1 MNDLTGIGILGRDK
15 TLGSA
20 ANVSFLPDA
29 VSDIQALNLWR
40 GDAIAAR
47 VIEAIPNEAL
57 RQGWELQIG
66 DDEPPAAYKPPEP
79 DPAATAKNTIAKPGV
94 PPIARKDVVDKGAK
108 GLQETISKQLQDL
121 GLLAAIKDA
130 MCFQR
135 AYGGGAV
142 LIGANDYTTDLREP
156 LDLKRVKSVDWLTSL
171 ERRELIPR
179 YFYND
184 PRAPKFG
191 QPAIYQ
197 LVPIVTGAPVDNVYH
212 PQYMEVH
219 ESRLLI
225 FPGIRVSRYM
235 MTTSGQGWGDS
246 ILTRVITALR
256 DYQSAHQSGA
266 QLLADFSQAVY
277 TINGLS
283 DMIEQDGPGALI
295 QRLIGVDMSRS
306 IARAI
311 LVDANGEKFERQST
325 PMSGFPEMLDR
336 FSTRLAAACD
346 MPLTL
351 LMGQSPG
358 GLNAT
363 GESDIR
369 FFYDRVASVQV
380 LQVAPAIIRMVD
392 ICLAAMG
399 EDPGST
405 NHSVRF
411 KSLWQPSEKEMAEAH
426 FTQAQADA
434 VYVTNSVV
442 SPEEIALSRFGGDRF
457 SYDTH
462 IDFDARADQEA
473 IVAPAVDADPTPP
486 PPMLPVNELGPVPAD
501 AAKPSGAVAPRGDA
515 AAGHQQTPYS
525 CGAAALGYALSA
537 LGKDV
542 DEAKLRDLSNTT
554 TDGTDETQLIAAL
567 TALGVDYAEDRG
579 SSFANLI
586 SQLRSGNTC
595 VLSVDGHEHWVAV
608 VGVLGDRVVLRDPTN
623 TAANVEA
630 NTVHLLDET
639 ALAARWK
646 AADSALYMLVVK
658 A

>member
-1 MNDLTGIGILGRDK
+1 MGRRNAGQFTKGVSGNPTGKPKTVDARARTDAWMNDLTGAGILGRDK
-15 TLGSA
+15 TLGSIG
-20 ANVSFLPDA
+20 NVSFQPDV
-29 VSDIQALNLWR
+29 VSDIAALGLWR

-47 VIEAIPNEAL
+47 VIESVPNEAL

-66 DDEPPAAYKPPEP
+66 DDEPPETYKPPVP
-79 DPAATAKNTIAKPGV
+79 DPAKSMVAAPGSAPGKP
-94 PPIARKDVVDKGAK
+94 PAFARKDEVDKGAK

-121 GLLAAIKDA
+121 GLLAALKDA

-135 AYGGGAV
+135 AYGGGAI

-191 QPAIYQ
+191 EPAIYQ
-197 LVPIVTGAPVDNVYH
+197 LVPTITGTPVDAEYH
-212 PQYMEVH
+212 AQYMEVH

-225 FPGIRVSRYM
+225 FPGIRVSRYAI
-235 MTTSGQGWGDS
+235 SQGGQGWGDS
-246 ILTRVITALR
+246 ILSRVISALR

-283 DMIEQDGPGALI
+283 DLIDQDGPGALM
-295 QRLIGVDMSRS
+295 QRLVSVDVMRS
-306 IARAI
+306 TARAI
-311 LVDANGEKFERQST
+311 LVDANGEKFERQAT

-369 FFYDRVASVQV
+369 FFYDRVASVQA
-380 LQVAPAIIRMVD
+380 LQVAPAILRMVE
-392 ICLAAMG
+392 ICLAAIG
-399 EDPGST
+399 EDPDKV

-411 KSLWQPSEKEMAEAH
+411 KSLWQPSEKESAEAH
-426 FTQAQADA
+426 YTQAQADA
-434 VYVTNSVV
+434 VYITNQVV

-486 PPMLPVNELGPVPAD
+486 PPMLPVDESGAVPDD
-501 AAKPSGAVAPRGDA
+501 ATNSSGAVAPRA
-515 AAGHQQTPYS
+515 
-525 CGAAALGYALSA
+525 
-537 LGKDV
+537 DV
-542 DEAKLRDLSNTT
+542 
-554 TDGTDETQLIAAL
+554 
-567 TALGVDYAEDRG
+567 
-579 SSFANLI
+579 
-586 SQLRSGNTC
+586 
-595 VLSVDGHEHWVAV
+595 
-608 VGVLGDRVVLRDPTN
+608 
-623 TAANVEA
+623 
-630 NTVHLLDET
+630 
-639 ALAARWK
+639 
-646 AADSALYMLVVK
+646 
-658 A
+658 